1 MSRKSVFERHPKKT
15 LIVIVV
21 VLFLLVDFGTAAVLK
36 MLDLFT
42 PAYQTTYERES
53 KYRQSHPVYHHTL
66 KPNAYA
72 DNAEW
77 GGDEYEVYTNSLGFK
92 DSVNRTIELKPKSKR
107 LVLIGDSFTEGVG
120 IEYQQTFAGLIDTY
134 FRDKDIEVL
143 NAGVL
148 SYSPIIYYKKIQ
160 YLLETVG
167 LEFDHLVVFVD
178 ISDIANEANLY
189 DFDEN
194 NNVKTREDGLT
205 FVWVRPKESKPIRN
219 FFNNHSFFIARIR
232 TLLRIY
238 RGKRHSWD
246 DSLNFEEALWTMDD
260 KAYSNYGELGVQLAQ
275 QRMDLLKKLL
285 DEHQIKLTLVVYPW
299 PDQIFRRDLNSR
311 QVTVW
316 QDWCRTNEVPFINLF
331 PDFINESDPETTI
344 RSLFITGDV
353 HWNAAGHQRI
363 ADGFLQRFMQTY
375 EQAPVN

>member
-1 MSRKSVFERHPKKT
+1 MSRESVFERHPKKT
-15 LIVIVV
+15 LGAIVV
-21 VLFLLVDFGTAAVLK
+21 VLFLLIDFGTAAVLK

-42 PAYQTTYERES
+42 PAYQMTYERES

-92 DSVNRTIELKPKSKR
+92 DGVNRTIELKPKTKR

-120 IEYQQTFAGLIDTY
+120 IEYPQTFAGLIDAY
-134 FRDKDIEVL
+134 FRDKDTEVL
-143 NAGVL
+143 NAAVL

-167 LEFDHLVVFVD
+167 LEFDHLVVFMD
-178 ISDIANEANLY
+178 ISDIDNEANFY
-189 DFDEN
+189 VFDEN
-194 NNVKTREDGLT
+194 NNVKTRDDGLM
-205 FVWVRPKESKPIRN
+205 FAWDRPKESKPIRN
-219 FFNNHSFFIARIR
+219 FFNNHTFFIARIR

-238 RGKRHSWD
+238 RGKKRSWD
-246 DSLNFEEALWTMDD
+246 DGLNFEGALWTVDE
-260 KAYSNYGELGVQLAQ
+260 KAYNSYGEQGVQLAQ
-275 QRMDLLKKLL
+275 QRMDMLKTLL

-316 QDWCRTNEVPFINLF
+316 QDWCRTNQVPFIDLF

-344 RSLFITGDV
+344 RRFFITGDV

-363 ADGFLQRFMQTY
+363 ADGFLQRFTQV
-375 EQAPVN
+375 Q